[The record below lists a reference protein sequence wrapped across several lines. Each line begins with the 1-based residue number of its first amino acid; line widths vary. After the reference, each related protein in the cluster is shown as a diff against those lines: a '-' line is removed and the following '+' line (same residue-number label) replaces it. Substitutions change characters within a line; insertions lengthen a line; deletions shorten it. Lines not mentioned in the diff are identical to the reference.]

1 MPLNRLTPS
10 PTRSRSYA
18 ATLAALCAV
27 LLFAFFGAGCA
38 PGTPLGPQV
47 PVSENPQTAL
57 ADGKAK
63 ETAALKAKA
72 DGSKTEATKLFTE
85 TATYYT
91 VAASR
96 YKETATGLEAS
107 IEAARITADELDQ
120 KQQAYQLLKKTVKE
134 YPVGSLGK
142 SSELPQTATALYDR
156 VVYDLD
162 AQNAKTT
169 WYAVMDALMKLANNN
184 AVLCLFAIA
193 LAVTLATWP
202 LRKAALVHA
211 NEMKRYQPEMKK
223 IQDKYKDEPMLA
235 HEKMQ
240 EFNKKHGV
248 NQFAGCLPLLAQ
260 WPITILMYQ
269 VIAHY
274 QFHFTKHFFLWINP
288 ANGAASQ
295 DWAFPFKGAIAPNLA
310 EADLALMVAYAVS
323 MYFQTR
329 FSPQMSADPAQI
341 EQAKQMAIFSP
352 LMLFF
357 FMWQGQW
364 ASAFILYWLMSNVL
378 TLAQQWIIYRQLP
391 EVKPLILDEKGNV
404 VGAENAPK
412 PVNTPL
418 TPNPRLISPKNR
430 KK

>member
-1 MPLNRLTPS
+1 MLLNRFSSLPRS
-10 PTRSRSYA
+10 PRHRV
-18 ATLAALCAV
+18 ATVVAFCAV

-38 PGTPLGPQV
+38 PGTPFGPRV
-47 PVSENPQTAL
+47 DVSENPQTAL
-57 ADGKAK
+57 SDGKAK
-63 ETAALKAKA
+63 EDAAIKAKA

-85 TATYYT
+85 TATYYS

-96 YKETATGLEAS
+96 YKETETGLRAS
-107 IEAARITADELDQ
+107 IEAGRITADALDQ

-134 YPVGSLGK
+134 YPAGSLGT
-142 SSELPQTATALYDR
+142 SRLPQEAQTLYDR
-156 VVYDLD
+156 VVFDLD

-169 WYAVMDALMKLANNN
+169 WYAVMDALMKLAGNN
-184 AVLCLFAIA
+184 AVLCLFGIA

-235 HEKMQ
+235 HEKVQ

-295 DWAFPFKGAIAPNLA
+295 NWQFPFKGAIAPNLA
-310 EADLALMVAYAVS
+310 EADLLLMIAYAVS

-329 FSPQMSADPAQI
+329 YSPSMSADPAQA
-341 EQAKQMAIFSP
+341 EQQKQMAIISP
-352 LMLFF
+352 MMLFF

-404 VGAENAPK
+404 VGAEDAPK
-412 PVNTPL
+412 PVNAPL

>member
-1 MPLNRLTPS
+1 MFLNCPS
-10 PTRSRSYA
+10 FLSKSPRPFA

-27 LLFAFFGAGCA
+27 LLLSFFGAGCA
-38 PGTPLGPQV
+38 PGTPLGARV

-57 ADGKAK
+57 SDGKAK
-63 ETAALKAKA
+63 ETAALKAKS
-72 DGSKTEATKLFTE
+72 DGSKTQATKLFTE
-85 TATYYT
+85 TATYYG
-91 VAASR
+91 VAAGQF
-96 YKETATGLEAS
+96 KDTETGLQAS
-107 IEAARITADELDQ
+107 LESARITADELDQ

-142 SSELPQTATALYDR
+142 STLPDAAQDLYER
-156 VVYDLD
+156 VVADLD
-162 AQNAKTT
+162 TQNAKTT
-169 WYAVMDALMKLANNN
+169 WYAVMDALMKLSGMN
-184 AVLCLFAIA
+184 AVLCLFGVA

-223 IQDKYKDEPMLA
+223 LQDKYKDEPMVA

-274 QFHFTKHFFLWINP
+274 QFHFTQHTFLWINS

-295 DWAFPFKGAIAPNLA
+295 SWQFPFKGAIAPNLA
-310 EADLALMVAYAVS
+310 EADLILMVAYAVS

-329 FSPQMSADPAQI
+329 FSPQMSADPAQL
-341 EQAKQMAIFSP
+341 EQAKQMAVFSP

-391 EVKPLILDEKGNV
+391 EVKPLILDEKGNAV
-404 VGAENAPK
+404 DALNAPK
-412 PVNTPL
+412 PVNAPL